1 MTIRFLSL
9 FALLLLALF
18 TAELTSPV
26 QAHLVQPWTEGLA
39 AASGRVAAMF
49 DSGVTSSG
57 AVILDRASGF
67 GVQIVAGCNGVEA
80 MFVLAAAILA
90 YGASWKVR
98 LVGLAAG
105 FVAIQSLNLV
115 RVVSL
120 FYLGRWNFAVFEFA
134 HLYLWQALI
143 MLDVVVVWLLWLRWV
158 NRAPAAEGG
167 GNIPG

>member
-1 MTIRFLSL
+1 MTIRFLTL

-18 TAELTSPV
+18 TAELTAPV
-26 QAHLVQPWTEGLA
+26 QAHLVQPWTNGLA
-39 AASGRVAAMF
+39 AVSGHVAQVF

-80 MFVLAAAILA
+80 MLVLAAAILA
-90 YGASWKVR
+90 FRAPWKER
-98 LVGLAAG
+98 LIGLAAG

-120 FYLGRWNFAVFEFA
+120 FYLGRWSFTLFEFA

-158 NRAPAAEGG
+158 DRDPAADGG
-167 GNIPG
+167 GHAPG